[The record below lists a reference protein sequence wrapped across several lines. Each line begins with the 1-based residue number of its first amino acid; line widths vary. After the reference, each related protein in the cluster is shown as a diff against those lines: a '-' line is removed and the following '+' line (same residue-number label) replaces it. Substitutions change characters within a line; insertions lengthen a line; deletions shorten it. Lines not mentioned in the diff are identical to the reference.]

1 MVAYTFHLHGALR
14 WPHGTREEQSRFSVR
29 PGRNVAGANF
39 STSHQQECYAMDLCN
54 THLPRLR

>member
-39 STSHQQECYAMDLCN
+39 STFSPAGV
-54 THLPRLR
+54 LRHGLMQHSPS